1 MHNSLR
7 SLRPPS
13 PNWRGQSTDTPLPPL
28 VLLFGGRCL
37 FEMEISM
44 LELQE
49 GINLLPHA

>member
-1 MHNSLR
+1 M
-7 SLRPPS
+7 P
-13 PNWRGQSTDTPLPPL
+13 QTTLPELAGAEHRHTSAPL
-28 VLLFGGRCL
+28 VLLFGRRCL